1 MELRRAGGTETWIE
15 NINLFGGIISA
26 SEKLNII
33 QSKSEE
39 MRTSQER
46 YYLNVFEELKA
57 SDLSREEKLEILLEL
72 TIPEEKKQK

>member
-1 MELRRAGGTETWIE
+1 MNVTNNYKKTVEFRIPNGTIEPETWIE

-39 MRTSQER
+39 MRTR
-46 YYLNVFEELKA
+46 
-57 SDLSREEKLEILLEL
+57 EILFEC
-72 TIPEEKKQK
+72 I